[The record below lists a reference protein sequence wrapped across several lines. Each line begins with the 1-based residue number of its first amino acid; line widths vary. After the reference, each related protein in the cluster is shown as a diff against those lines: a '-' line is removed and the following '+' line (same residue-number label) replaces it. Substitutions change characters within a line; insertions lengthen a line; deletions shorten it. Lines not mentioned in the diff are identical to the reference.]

1 MGKFVGT
8 HREPF
13 LSLQPFKIT
22 PLNIR
27 VHPCFLELSKQTSHI
42 IEYRIKSL
50 IFAKDDFP
58 LEQSSLKNTPKSMD
72 NEREGNH
79 YLQPLD
85 AIIFTQD
92 SM

>member
-1 MGKFVGT
+1 M
-8 HREPF
+8 
-13 LSLQPFKIT
+13 SLQPFKIT

-27 VHPCFLELSKQTSHI
+27 VHPYFLELSKLMSHG

-50 IFAKDDFP
+50 IFTKDDFP
-58 LEQSSLKNTPKSMD
+58 LEQSSLKNTLKSMD

-79 YLQPLD
+79 YLKPLD

-92 SM
+92 RM